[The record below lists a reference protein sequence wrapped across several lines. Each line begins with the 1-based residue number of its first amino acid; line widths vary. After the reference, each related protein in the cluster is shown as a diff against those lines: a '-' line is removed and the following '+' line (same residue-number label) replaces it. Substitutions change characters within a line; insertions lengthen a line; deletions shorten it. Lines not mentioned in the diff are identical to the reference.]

1 MTSLPPFLTPWIL
14 VEFEDTDID
23 PDILI
28 IKVRTKREKK
38 AENLKFE
45 ILFTDDQDVHMRQ
58 QTLKISPK
66 MLMSYFCESRSCMW
80 RRS

>member
-1 MTSLPPFLTPWIL
+1 MTSLPPFLTLWIL

-38 AENLKFE
+38 AENLKLE
-45 ILFTDDQDVHMRQ
+45 I
-58 QTLKISPK
+58 
-66 MLMSYFCESRSCMW
+66 
-80 RRS
+80 

>member
-1 MTSLPPFLTPWIL
+1 MKEYDKFTTISNSVAI

-45 ILFTDDQDVHMRQ
+45 I
-58 QTLKISPK
+58 
-66 MLMSYFCESRSCMW
+66 
-80 RRS
+80 

>member
-1 MTSLPPFLTPWIL
+1 MTSLPLFLTLWIL
-14 VEFEDTDID
+14 MEFEDTDID

-45 ILFTDDQDVHMRQ
+45 I
-58 QTLKISPK
+58 
-66 MLMSYFCESRSCMW
+66 
-80 RRS
+80 